1 LIAKRKVVGWGC
13 PKLNIYCKNKF
24 KSLENSKY
32 RNKESRK
39 MDWRLLIVLLPLLL
53 AAGWAAKNILPLAL
67 RQAQVFLDK
76 AKSS

>member
-1 LIAKRKVVGWGC
+1 
-13 PKLNIYCKNKF
+13 
-24 KSLENSKY
+24 
-32 RNKESRK
+32 

-67 RQAQVFLDK
+67 RQAQLFLDR